1 MKKFVKMLAGTAS
14 RVASSSVNFAKR
26 HTAALAVG
34 MMCLAGSAMA
44 EGSSANYA
52 IVSKDA
58 SSGAVTFTPENLA
71 TPIIDALIAGYKA
84 WGIVAL
90 VIIGASLIVYI
101 LKKK

>member
-52 IVSKDA
+52 IVSKEA
-58 SSGAVTFTPENLA
+58 SGAVTFTPENLA